1 MIKNPTDQSG
11 DRPRNPAEER
21 IPILIIDQRS
31 QIRQPLLTALQQ
43 IPEVDLVGETAELDE
58 GLKLVEKKL
67 PAIVFLNLHPTV
79 SRALALAEDMTSE
92 IPDVALIVV
101 GEGGDSDL
109 VIRAMRAG
117 ADEFITLP
125 IKAEEI
131 RQAIRRLQ
139 QRNARDS
146 KDLKRGRTICCF
158 GIKGGIGV
166 TTMAMNLAAGIVHNS
181 DRSAAI
187 VDLCHQSGGV
197 STFFDLTFN
206 YTIVDVIEN
215 FQRLDRDFLQGTIT
229 RHSSGIHILPAPR
242 HVEES
247 DSMEPDQIRSILL
260 TMRSMFD
267 FVVIDTM
274 KSFSDVNLTVFDF
287 ADMICMLTE
296 MNIPSLRVT
305 RQALD
310 VFERLGYS
318 QEKVKLVINRYQES
332 RDFSLEEVTRSLS
345 YPIYWKI
352 PNDFVTVNKAINMGQ
367 PIPAVAAKGQI
378 TKSYLDLA
386 EALFEFEG
394 GGKAGRRRG
403 RLRNL
408 FSR

>member
-1 MIKNPTDQSG
+1 MKNVSDPSGDKPKNPTG
-11 DRPRNPAEER
+11 DR
-21 IPILIIDQRS
+21 IPILIIDPRA
-31 QIRQPLLTALQQ
+31 QIRQPLMAALEQ
-43 IPEVDLVGETAELDE
+43 IPQADLIGETVELDE
-58 GLKLVEKKL
+58 GLQMVETKL

-79 SRALALAEDMTSE
+79 SRALALAEDMTRE
-92 IPDVALIVV
+92 IPDLALFVV
-101 GEGGDSDL
+101 GEAGDSDL

-125 IKAEEI
+125 IKDEEI
-131 RQAIRRLQ
+131 QQAIWRLQ
-139 QRNARDS
+139 QRSTRES

-206 YTIVDVIEN
+206 YTILDVIEN

-260 TMRSMFD
+260 TMRSMYD
-267 FVVIDTM
+267 YVVIDTM
-274 KSFSDVNLTVFDF
+274 KSFSDVNLSVFDF

-318 QEKVKLVINRYQES
+318 QEKVKLIVNRFQES
-332 RDFSLEEVTRSLS
+332 KDFSLDEVTQSLS

-352 PNDFVTVNKAINMGQ
+352 PNEYVTVNKAINMGQ
-367 PIPAVAAKGQI
+367 PIPEVSAKSQI
-378 TKSYLDLA
+378 TRSYLDLA
-386 EALFEFEG
+386 ATLFEFEG
-394 GGKAGRRRG
+394 DGKAGRRRG

-408 FSR
+408 FSK